1 MTSVLQTSKECSAL
15 AVGCLCAEGVSGFGK
30 GADLSSCLEAIRS
43 PEVKEDKKESLRK
56 GRWRRRCMSPGTGFR
71 VLFVEFQL
79 GWVSMAE
86 RKRGKRISRPLSL
99 SKIPVNLSVSFC
111 AAFSSSLSKIQS
123 LSKISYF
130 SFKPVSLFRT
140 PSPLLSLFH
149 VLDENDSLPSFSVTS
164 MSVVSGY
171 YKLTELSV
179 LFISFWVPQMLRLV
193 AERLRKKD

>member
-43 PEVKEDKKESLRK
+43 PEVKEDKNESLRK

-86 RKRGKRISRPLSL
+86 RKRGKRVRFLTLGSQTQR
-99 SKIPVNLSVSFC
+99 
-111 AAFSSSLSKIQS
+111 
-123 LSKISYF
+123 
-130 SFKPVSLFRT
+130 R
-140 PSPLLSLFH
+140 
-149 VLDENDSLPSFSVTS
+149 VLDLDVRIWILQ
-164 MSVVSGY
+164 
-171 YKLTELSV
+171 
-179 LFISFWVPQMLRLV
+179 QMLTLGFNFFV
-193 AERLRKKD
+193 FV